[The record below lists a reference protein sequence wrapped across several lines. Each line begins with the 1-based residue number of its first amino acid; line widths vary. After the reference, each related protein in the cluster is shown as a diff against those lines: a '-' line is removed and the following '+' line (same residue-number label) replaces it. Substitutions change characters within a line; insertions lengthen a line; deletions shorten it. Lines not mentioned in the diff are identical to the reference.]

1 MAIREFIDSRNVRW
15 NVWRTVPQA
24 GGVLDLELRTGWL
37 TFESKH
43 ERRRLAPIPAGWE
56 NASASRLEL
65 WCRNAIEVRLPP
77 AFREQ
82 SGNDRGF
89 R

>member
-15 NVWRTVPQA
+15 SVWKTVPQA
-24 GGVLDLELRTGWL
+24 GGVLDVELRTGWL

-56 NASASRLEL
+56 NASANRLEL
-65 WCRNAIEVRLPP
+65 WCSSAVEVRLPP

-82 SGNDRGF
+82 TGNDRGF